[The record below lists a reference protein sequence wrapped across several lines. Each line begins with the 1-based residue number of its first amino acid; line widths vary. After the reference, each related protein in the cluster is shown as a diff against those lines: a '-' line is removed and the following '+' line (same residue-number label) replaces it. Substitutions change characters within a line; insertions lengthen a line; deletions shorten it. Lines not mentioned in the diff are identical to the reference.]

1 MNTNFSRGSYL
12 NCIHWKRWGESHQI
26 ADLLMQ
32 SMEKAQCLTNGEGV
46 GIFRCICSALIWAFR
61 GKRLLMKGK
70 VGWKLNIQTFEARE
84 AMSGRGSCTPTAAS
98 CGEIPHALRT
108 TQVKSF
114 ISLFTFISRS
124 VLWAKKDGDR
134 QTERQTNRCCHLC
147 AYGVSLSY
155 ADPCQRWRVVS
166 VTPCLC
172 CTTLTVSSHS
182 ASSTSTLQYWLT
194 SDDFA
199 DTLQ

>member
-1 MNTNFSRGSYL
+1 MGGKPSDCWFINAKHGKGSVS
-12 NCIHWKRWGESHQI
+12 HQWKRSWHFQMH
-26 ADLLMQ
+26 LL
-32 SMEKAQCLTNGEGV
+32 STNLGFQRKMTPDERDVLSLG
-46 GIFRCICSALIWAFR
+46 SN
-61 GKRLLMKGK
+61 GK
-70 VGWKLNIQTFEARE
+70 VGWKLNIQTFEARG
-84 AMSGRGSCTPTAAS
+84 AMSGPGSCTPTAAS
-98 CGEIPHALRT
+98 CGEIRNAHRT
-108 TQVKSF
+108 TQVKPF
-114 ISLFTFISRS
+114 ISLFTLICRS

-134 QTERQTNRCCHLC
+134 QTDRCCHLC

-166 VTPCLC
+166 VTPCLR